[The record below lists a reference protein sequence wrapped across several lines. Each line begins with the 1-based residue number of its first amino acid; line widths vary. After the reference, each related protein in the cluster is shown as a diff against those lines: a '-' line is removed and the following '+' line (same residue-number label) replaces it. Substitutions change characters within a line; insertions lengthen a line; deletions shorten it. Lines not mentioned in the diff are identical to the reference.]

1 MLPRTHPP
9 THTTYIHTHTHTTH
23 PTYTHTRAQTLVLM
37 TLPGTY
43 VGAYVAPLLFS
54 WLGSQRILLFYG
66 LFLATSG
73 SLMLGLVR
81 VRVC

>member
-1 MLPRTHPP
+1 M
-9 THTTYIHTHTHTTH
+9 HTTH
-23 PTYTHTRAQTLVLM
+23 PTYTRARTCAQTLVLM

-73 SLMLGLVR
+73 GLMLGLVR
-81 VRVC
+81 VRVRVC